1 MSTSSTKSAEDDY
14 MKDAINQKVNAKCEE
29 IRRKIEVAGNRS
41 DLLRDG
47 SQKIEAGL
55 AQLRDEK
62 AALENCIKIVEDRD
76 AALAAWVEDQGKLVK
91 EMESNPDPDAILKPV
106 NGLNNQL
113 FDQVA
118 TIAAVDDVLFH
129 LDSALKEGVI
139 KLGPYLKSVRSLAGK
154 QFMAKALALKINEIQ
169 AKSLAGGSD
178 KRSQGARLPAYK
190 K

>member
-1 MSTSSTKSAEDDY
+1 

-76 AALAAWVEDQGKLVK
+76 VG
-91 EMESNPDPDAILKPV
+91 
-106 NGLNNQL
+106 
-113 FDQVA
+113 
-118 TIAAVDDVLFH
+118 
-129 LDSALKEGVI
+129 
-139 KLGPYLKSVRSLAGK
+139 R
-154 QFMAKALALKINEIQ
+154 
-169 AKSLAGGSD
+169 
-178 KRSQGARLPAYK
+178 
-190 K
+190 